1 MDTPAGGP
9 PAMTDNSSNWAAG
22 PGNMG
27 NMGGGMGNMGGGMG
41 GMGNGA
47 ASAGPTMGNAPMFHR
62 HSDRRLK
69 RYIHRVGQSKR
80 GFVLYSFQYI
90 WGGPFYVGVMAQDLL
105 ATCPEAVSVGP
116 DNYFM
121 VDYSKLDVKFTTLSE
136 WRSGSQHVNASGA
149 PAELEHSLP
158 DVGNEF

>member
-1 MDTPAGGP
+1 M
-9 PAMTDNSSNWAAG
+9 
-22 PGNMG
+22 GNMGG
-27 NMGGGMGNMGGGMG
+27 NMGGGMGGMG

-136 WRSGSQHVNASGA
+136 WRSGLPPRERVWGA
-149 PAELEHSLP
+149 GRARTLSARRWK
-158 DVGNEF
+158 